1 MRHKTLIA
9 LVVCLIAATF
19 LAPIV
24 GQDPAY
30 HVMADQRTLVGIPN
44 AWNVA
49 SNAAFLVA
57 GGFGLVAARRRLQ
70 ERWTRWPYRTLFA
83 GAVLTAF
90 GSTWYHL
97 APANAGLVWD
107 RLPMTIAF
115 TGLLTAVL
123 AERVSERIARNLFV
137 PLMIA
142 GGLSVLY
149 WYATELAGLGD
160 LRPYA
165 LIQFGSLAVL
175 LSVLLLYRSAE
186 AGAPFLWAGLGC
198 YAVAKIFE
206 LADAPIYSALPVSGH
221 TLKHFA
227 AAAGIAAVA
236 LMLEARSEVRKST

>member
-1 MRHKTLIA
+1 MTL
-9 LVVCLIAATF
+9 LVCLIAATF
-19 LAPIV
+19 CSPIV

-30 HVMADQRTLVGIPN
+30 HVMADQRTIFGVPN

-57 GGFGLVAARRRLQ
+57 GVFGLVTTHRRLRD
-70 ERWTRWPYRTLFA
+70 RWTRWPYRTLFA
-83 GAVLTAF
+83 GTVLTAF

-97 APANAGLVWD
+97 APDNAGLVWD

-115 TGLLTAVL
+115 TGLLTAVV
-123 AERVSERIARNLFV
+123 AERVSERIARNLLV

-149 WYATELAGLGD
+149 WYATELAGRGD

-165 LIQFGSLAVL
+165 LIQFGSIAVMLIVL
-175 LSVLLLYRSAE
+175 LRYRSAE
-186 AGAPFLWAGLGC
+186 SGAPFLWAGLGC
-198 YAVAKIFE
+198 YAAAKIFE
-206 LADAPIYSALPVSGH
+206 LADAPIYGALPVSGH

-227 AAAGIAAVA
+227 AAAGIVAVA
-236 LMLEARSEVRKST
+236 FMLEARSEVRKVDVAEL